1 MSEQKSQG
9 SGTVAS
15 VHPDELN
22 VYRSADARF
31 EAAAQSLGLEDGV
44 YRYLKYPSKEIT
56 VYVPI
61 AMDSGKLEVF
71 IGYRVLHSSVRGPG
85 KGGIRFAPDVS
96 IDEVRAL
103 AAWMT
108 WKCAV
113 VNIPFGGAKGGIIC
127 DPTKLSRTELER
139 ITRRY
144 TAELC
149 EWFGPERDVPAP
161 DLGSNE
167 QTMAWVMDTYSM
179 HVRQATTAVVTG
191 KPLDL
196 GGSQGRREATGR
208 GLMLC
213 CNKAIHKLGMYSQNC
228 RVIIQG
234 FGNVGSQAAQ
244 LMHEAG
250 YKITGIADIHG
261 GLYNENG
268 FDIPKV
274 VDWVYT
280 QRKPLPEFPAG
291 GEKVTSHEILFRP
304 CDILVPAATENQIT
318 TENAHRVDCK
328 ILCEGANGPTT
339 SYADPII
346 EQKGIFIIPDILGNA
361 GGVTVSYFEWVQD
374 RQGFFWREREVNE
387 RLRDVM
393 ERSFDEVVRYAEVHK
408 VNNRVAAYIVAID
421 RVARALKL
429 RGIYA

>member
-1 MSEQKSQG
+1 MCAVG
-9 SGTVAS
+9 A
-15 VHPDELN
+15 DELN

-31 EAAAQSLGLEDGV
+31 EAAAEKLALEDGV

-61 AMDSGKLEVF
+61 ALDDGKLEVF

-85 KGGIRFAPDVS
+85 KGGIRFAPNVS

-127 DPTKLSRTELER
+127 DPTKLSRSELER

-144 TAELC
+144 TAELS

-161 DLGSNE
+161 DLGTNE

-191 KPLDL
+191 KPLEL

-213 CNKAIHKLGMYSQNC
+213 CNKAIHKLGMYCQNC

-250 YKITGIADIHG
+250 YKIVGLADICG

-268 FDIPKV
+268 LDIPKV

-280 QRKPLPEFPAG
+280 QRKPLPDFPGG
-291 GEKVTSHEILFRP
+291 GEKMNSQEILFRP

-339 SYADPII
+339 SYADRII
-346 EQKGIFIIPDILGNA
+346 EKKGIFVIPDILGNA

-393 ERSFDEVVRYAEVHK
+393 ERSFDEVVHYAELHR